1 MKITT
6 ISNILLLLVLFP
18 YISLSYTPYDTQPYA
33 LIFSFFI
40 FSILVVKKNNNLS
53 FPRPLGCILLIFL
66 YAICIYHFFS
76 DHLYGYRSLA
86 GYASI
91 FFIALASY
99 KTFKYINVKY
109 YIISIFIWLFFGV
122 AQLTIDKYFCSWLLP
137 RMSSSVTRGV
147 TSLAVEPSYYAIVCI
162 FLLILND
169 VFYITDKY
177 NKSLYFIIMI
187 ILSFQILISL
197 SGLGLLFLTIFFFAK
212 IISVLLSGGIVR
224 NFSAVCFCGMVSLV
238 FLFSFFY
245 IPELQST
252 RGGVLLTNAI
262 NDPMMLFYTDGSIAD
277 RASHL
282 LLSSYSLIYSHG
294 IGLGLGTWN
303 NINVYALINS
313 AGGWVEKI
321 ASVDLSIGGRIL
333 SGWGSAFFE
342 LGIVGVFLFLTVL
355 WIMFFGMRRNK
366 KMRSVYLSS
375 SIVIF
380 SIMCMAVPLAFPLF
394 GYIIGI
400 FLYYNYLDTN
410 NFPKKEALV

>member
-18 YISLSYTPYDTQPYA
+18 YISLSYTPYDTQPYT

-40 FSILVVKKNNNLS
+40 FSILVVKKKNNLS

-66 YAICIYHFFS
+66 YAICIYHLFS
-76 DHLYGYRSLA
+76 DHVYAYRSLA

-109 YIISIFIWLFFGV
+109 YIISVFIWLFFGV
-122 AQLTIDKYFCSWLLP
+122 VQLTTDKYFCSWLLP
-137 RMSSSVTRGV
+137 RMSSSIERGV

-169 VFYITDKY
+169 IFYIADKY
-177 NKSLYFIIMI
+177 NKLLYFIIMI
-187 ILSFQILISL
+187 LLSFQILISL

-224 NFSAVCFCGMVSLV
+224 NFITVCFCGMVSFFFILS
-238 FLFSFFY
+238 FLY

-252 RGGVLLTNAI
+252 RGGALLTNAI
-262 NDPMMLFYTDGSIAD
+262 NDPIMLFYADGSIAD

-282 LLSSYSLIYSHG
+282 LLSFYSLIYSHG

-303 NINVYALINS
+303 NNVYALINS
-313 AGGWVEKI
+313 AGGWIEEI

-355 WIMFFGMRRNK
+355 WIMFFGMRRNR

-400 FLYYNYLDTN
+400 FLYYNYSDIKKP
-410 NFPKKEALV
+410 PKKEAVV